1 MLEMPDLIK
10 CDRYILNLIVRAKQT
25 MQQEN
30 RQTAAD
36 RQTFLSFFFFLSF
49 YSLRFGLSGILP
61 KDMQLKFSLLANTGT

>member
-36 RQTFLSFFFFLSF
+36 RQTFSFFLFTHLD
-49 YSLRFGLSGILP
+49 LV
-61 KDMQLKFSLLANTGT
+61 D